1 MAARHMRPQ
10 HSALVR
16 WKDETQLRR
25 PLDLEIPLIPRRR
38 LYAKAMSLPS
48 RDRISML
55 TGARR
60 SANPAAPPSR
70 MRCFTLASSQWAID
84 CSSLSSSRLSF
95 PWPESPRALV
105 CMLPAHAAI
114 RIERLERGSAV
125 TKSKGLRPAS
135 GIRRNVLV
143 LREDV
148 ESPMNQ
154 GTPAPWASFGAGDT
168 QLSSCSQKVVPS

>member
-48 RDRISML
+48 RDRIYML

-70 MRCFTLASSQWAID
+70 TRCFTLASSQWAID
-84 CSSLSSSRLSF
+84 CSSLSSSRLSAC
-95 PWPESPRALV
+95 RATGS
-105 CMLPAHAAI
+105 LPAN
-114 RIERLERGSAV
+114 
-125 TKSKGLRPAS
+125 LRVAFSSQAS
-135 GIRRNVLV
+135 HGQTVLV
-143 LREDV
+143 RLFACCL
-148 ESPMNQ
+148 P
-154 GTPAPWASFGAGDT
+154 TPQSE
-168 QLSSCSQKVVPS
+168 LSD